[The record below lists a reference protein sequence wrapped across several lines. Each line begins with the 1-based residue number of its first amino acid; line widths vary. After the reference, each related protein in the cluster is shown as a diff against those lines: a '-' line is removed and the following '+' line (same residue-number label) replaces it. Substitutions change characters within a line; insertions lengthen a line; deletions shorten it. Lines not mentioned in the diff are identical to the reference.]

1 MDMKNYLTI
10 DIGNTR
16 SKYAVFQGSEIVET
30 NIFDPFKGDIADV
43 FVRHPEIDKAI
54 ISSVSGKIDE
64 VSARLEMPF
73 EVLTSETK
81 LPFTFIRDGIGSDRL
96 ALAAAAY
103 SIAPDQNVLV
113 IDIGTCITYD
123 LITADHHLCC
133 GPISP
138 GLRLRY
144 LSMNEHTSALPLMR
158 VEEAETPLVC
168 TSTEE
173 CLHSGVIRSVEYE
186 LKGFIGDFM
195 DKIGNMQVFITGGDN
210 IFFEKRL
217 KNCNFARPNF
227 LFEGL
232 RFILEYGEDN

>member
-1 MDMKNYLTI
+1 MRNYLTI

-16 SKYAVFQGSEIVET
+16 SKYAVFQGFEIVET
-30 NIFDPFKGDIADV
+30 NIFDPLKNDIAAV
-43 FVRHPEIDKAI
+43 FARHFEIDRAI
-54 ISSVSGKIDE
+54 ISSVNGRIGE
-64 VSARLEMPF
+64 VSAQLEVPF

-81 LPFTFIRDGIGSDRL
+81 LPFTFIHYGTGSDRL
-96 ALAAAAY
+96 ALAAAAF
-103 SIAPDQNVLV
+103 SAAPNQNALV

-123 LITADHHLCC
+123 LITADSRLLN

-168 TSTEE
+168 SSTEE

-195 DKIGNMQVFITGGDN
+195 EKYEKIQVFITGGDN
-210 IFFEKRL
+210 IFFENRL
-217 KNCNFARPNF
+217 KNCIFARQNF

-232 RFILEYGEDN
+232 RFILEYGENN